1 MAGGPSTPELIRA
14 SGTFGFLPSGNIDAA
29 QLRKDMAALSGCRY
43 GVNLFAPQTENV
55 SEAALREACEQLGVE
70 YSYPEVDYTFDF
82 TAKWEAVLE
91 SEAEVVSISFGKFT
105 CEQVEELHRACK
117 KAWVSVTSV
126 EEAQQAGAVDALI
139 VQGYEAGG
147 HRLCFSP
154 IEDPNTLTT
163 RELVACIADADL
175 GIPLVAAGGV
185 RTPADVRELLSIREV
200 FAVQCGSMFL
210 LCPEAG
216 TSKQN
221 RKLLSQPGTSVASRT
236 FSGRV
241 ARGLWHEHVADVPP
255 TYPLL
260 RPLTKHR
267 PYCLVGTRPEAIP
280 DGKPAAEVVRYLLG
294 E

>member
-29 QLRKDMAALSGCRY
+29 QLRKDMAPLSGHRF
-43 GVNLFAPQTENV
+43 GVNLFAPQEERV
-55 SEAALREACEQLGVE
+55 SEAALQEACELLGVE

-82 TAKWEAVLE
+82 AAKWVAVLG

-105 CEQVEELHRACK
+105 GEQIDELHRAGK
-117 KAWVSVTSV
+117 QAWVSVTSV
-126 EEAQQAGAVDALI
+126 EEARLAGAVDALI

-154 IEDPNTLTT
+154 SEEPNQLGT
-163 RELVACIADADL
+163 RELTKRIADAGL

-185 RTPADVRELLSIREV
+185 RTPEDVRELLRIPDV

-221 RKLLSQPGTSVASRT
+221 RRLLSGPGTSVASRA

-267 PYCLVGTRPEAIP
+267 PYCLAGVHPEAIP
-280 DGKPAAEVVRYLLG
+280 EGKPAAEVVRYLLG